1 MARKPTGKPTGRPKK
16 EFDKK
21 TFQDLVGL
29 GCTQEEI
36 CWFFRDETGKSA
48 NIDTLTRWCKREFG
62 MTFQEYFRQNGCMA
76 LKIQVRRN
84 QMNLSKSSAAMAI
97 FLGKNL
103 LGQTDKVEQTVME
116 VEDLS
121 SLADMLRDDVPAESE
136 DEDADSNPTDD

>member
-21 TFQDLVGL
+21 TFTDLVGL

-48 NIDTLTRWCKREFG
+48 NIDTLTRWCTREFG
-62 MTFQEYFRQNGCMA
+62 MTFQEYFRQNGCIA
-76 LKIQVRRN
+76 LKIQLRRN

-121 SLADMLRDDVPAESE
+121 SLADMLRDDAPAESE
-136 DEDADSNPTDD
+136 GENNG

>member
-1 MARKPTGKPTGRPKK
+1 MARTGRPKK

-76 LKIQVRRN
+76 LKIQLRRN

-103 LGQTDKVEQTVME
+103 LGQTDKVEQTIME

-121 SLADMLRDDVPAESE
+121 SLAEMLRDDAPAESE
-136 DEDADSNPTDD
+136 EKNG

>member
-1 MARKPTGKPTGRPKK
+1 MARTGRPKK

-48 NIDTLTRWCKREFG
+48 NIDTLTRWCKREFD
-62 MTFQEYFRQNGCMA
+62 MTFQEYFRQNGCIA
-76 LKIQVRRN
+76 LKIQLRRN

-121 SLADMLRDDVPAESE
+121 SLADMLRDDAPAESE
-136 DEDADSNPTDD
+136 GNNANTENTND

>member
-1 MARKPTGKPTGRPKK
+1 MARTGRPKK

-62 MTFQEYFRQNGCMA
+62 MTFQEYSRQNGCIA
-76 LKIQVRRN
+76 LKIQLRRN

-103 LGQTDKVEQTVME
+103 LGQTDRVEQTVME

-121 SLADMLRDDVPAESE
+121 SLADMLRDDAPAESE
-136 DEDADSNPTDD
+136 DEKTDNE